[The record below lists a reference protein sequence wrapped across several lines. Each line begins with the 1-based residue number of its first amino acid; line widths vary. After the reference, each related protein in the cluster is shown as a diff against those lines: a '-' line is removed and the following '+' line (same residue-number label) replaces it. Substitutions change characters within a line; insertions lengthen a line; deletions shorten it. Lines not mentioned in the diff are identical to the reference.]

1 MKFITLGT
9 GAGTPSKK
17 RNNSASVLHTDHG
30 DYVIDAGAPL
40 TRSLI
45 QCDIDPNNVRAV
57 FITHMHEDHF
67 GGLTSFLKDR
77 MRDTLFSNPRWRGIR
92 PEIWFPDAD
101 AFRPFED
108 LMAIQYRGRNKDHI
122 QFKLITPGRFFDD
135 GFLRVTAIPNRHI
148 PWQDGFLPSYCLQL
162 EAENTR
168 IVCTG
173 DLALDG
179 SDFPVEAAKNAA
191 LCVSELTHFDPV
203 EHIQYFKQI
212 KPQLLVFNHV
222 AASLTGKIPEFCKQ
236 VGYPVIVA
244 EDGDEFAV

>member
-45 QCDIDPNNVRAV
+45 QCDVDPNNVRAV

-77 MRDTLFSNPRWRGIR
+77 MRDSLVSNPRWRGIR

-108 LMAIQYRGRNKDHI
+108 LMAIQYRGRNKDRI

-148 PWQDGFLPSYCLQL
+148 PWQDGFLPSYALVF
-162 EAENTR
+162 EAGGKKL
-168 IVCTG
+168 VCTG

-179 SDFPVEAAKNAA
+179 SDFPTEAAYDADIC
-191 LCVSELTHFDPV
+191 LCELTHFDPLK
-203 EHIQYFKQI
+203 EIRMFQQI
-212 KPQLLVFNHV
+212 RPSRLIFHHV
-222 AASLTGKIPEFCKQ
+222 ASSLAVLVPEFRRK
-236 VGYPVIVA
+236 VDYPVAVA
-244 EDGDEFAV
+244 EDGDEFEF